1 MNSMTPAMTP
11 KLSLKGIH
19 KSFATRVRYLQ
30 VLNGVDID
38 VAQGGFLSVIG
49 PSGCSK
55 TTVFN
60 IIASLTEPDEGS
72 IFIDGVAANGL
83 RDSGVCIRHSAI

>member
-1 MNSMTPAMTP
+1 MNSMTP
-11 KLSLKGIH
+11 KLSLKGIQ
-19 KSFATRVRYLQ
+19 KSFATKGRYLQ

-55 TTVFN
+55 TAVFN
-60 IIASLTEPDEGS
+60 IIAGLIEPDEGS
-72 IFIDGVAANGL
+72 ICVDGVAVNDL
-83 RDSGVCIRHSAI
+83 RDSGVCIRHGAI